1 MIDLVI
7 RGGTVVTPGGAGA
20 WDVGVEGERIA
31 AVAAA
36 GTLPVEGVRVIDAT
50 GKLVVPGGIDPHV
63 HTGWPI
69 PGRDGG
75 MLLSAG
81 PGQVSAAA
89 LCGGTT
95 TLADFAVWE
104 PGMSLAQA
112 IAKKQEVWREG
123 FTDYALHVMLQ
134 GAVPPDVIAQMPETI
149 TGGFPS
155 FKIFTTD
162 VRPHGR
168 GRMIKLGHLWAIME
182 TSARHGGILAI
193 HAEDDDL
200 VMYMYE
206 RLDREGRT
214 DIAHMPLVHSIM
226 SEDIS
231 FRRVLRLARY
241 VEGAAVYLVHV
252 SSKAGTDAV
261 AESRADGRP
270 VYAETLHHYATFTA
284 EAYLRPDGVI
294 FHTYPSLKHDEDRQ
308 RLWSGLLD
316 GSLATVATDELCT
329 PRAIK
334 LRSRHIADATGGHVG
349 VETRVPIIYTEGVSK
364 RKMSLERFVAVTS
377 TNAAK
382 ILGLYPRK
390 GAIAVGS
397 DADLVVFDPAVR
409 RTLAAADLHGSDY
422 SAWEGWE
429 VHGWPET
436 VLLRGKVAV
445 ERGKLV
451 GQSGAGRSVARKLAA
466 GIQDRPAV

>member
-1 MIDLVI
+1 MLDLVI
-7 RGGTVVTPGGAGA
+7 RGGQVVTPEGVGS
-20 WDVGVEGERIA
+20 WDVGIEGERIA

-36 GTLPVEGVRVIDAT
+36 GSLPTDGARVLDAT
-50 GKLVVPGGIDPHV
+50 GRLVIPGGIDPHV

-69 PGRDGG
+69 PGQDGSV
-75 MLLSAG
+75 LLSAG

-89 LCGGTT
+89 LHGGTT

-112 IAKKQEVWREG
+112 IAHKQEVWREG
-123 FTDYALHVMLQ
+123 HTDYALHVMLQ
-134 GAVPPDVIAQMPETI
+134 GAVPPDVIAQMPDAI
-149 TGGFPS
+149 SAGFPS

-162 VRPHGR
+162 VRPHGK
-168 GRMIKLGHLWAIME
+168 GRMVRLGHLWALME
-182 TSARHGGILAI
+182 ASARHGGILAI

-206 RLDREGRT
+206 RVAREGRT
-214 DIAHMPLVHSIM
+214 DIAHMPAVHSIM
-226 SEDIS
+226 SEDIA

-261 AESRADGRP
+261 AEARADGFP

-284 EAYLRPDGVI
+284 EAYLRPDGVV
-294 FHTYPSLKHDEDRQ
+294 FHTYPSLKHEEDRQ
-308 RLWSGLLD
+308 RLWKGLLD

-334 LRSRHIADATGGHVG
+334 LRSRHVADATGGHVG
-349 VETRVPIIYTEGVSK
+349 VETRLPIIYTEGVGK
-364 RKMSLERFVAVTS
+364 RGMSLERFVAVTS

-390 GAIAVGS
+390 GAIAPGS
-397 DADLVVFDPAVR
+397 DADLVVFDPTVR
-409 RTLAAADLHGSDY
+409 RTLQATDLHGSDY

-429 VHGWPET
+429 VQGWPEL
-436 VLLRGKVAV
+436 VLLRGKVV
-445 ERGKLV
+445 VDRGKLL
-451 GQSGAGRSVARKLAA
+451 STAGAGRAAPRKLAA
-466 GIQDRPAV
+466 ALQNRPAV